1 MSPLITLLARLLTDV
16 NPCENTQIIVK
27 NPLDLFSLIPYNNHV
42 RVQKHL
48 LCSLIA
54 LCSIFSTII
63 TTTSEDSSHQSMTFR
78 FSWMVLETLVENSIR
93 ILRECPHSITSRRS
107 DGAGNVLTTMLLR
120 QHSALKYKKRSLP

>member
-1 MSPLITLLARLLTDV
+1 MSPLITLLARILTDV

-27 NPLDLFSLIPYNNHV
+27 NLDLFSLIPYNNHV

-48 LCSLIA
+48 LCSLDSQR
-54 LCSIFSTII
+54 SIFSTII

-93 ILRECPHSITSRRS
+93 ILRECPHSIISRRS
-107 DGAGNVLTTMLLR
+107 DGAGNVLTTMCPVMYNGR
-120 QHSALKYKKRSLP
+120 VI